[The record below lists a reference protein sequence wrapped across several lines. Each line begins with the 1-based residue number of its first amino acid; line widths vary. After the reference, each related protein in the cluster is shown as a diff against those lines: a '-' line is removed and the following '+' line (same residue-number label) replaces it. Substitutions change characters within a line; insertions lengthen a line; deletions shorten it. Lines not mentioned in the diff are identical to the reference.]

1 MAGSPC
7 DENCSI
13 LFRVW
18 RGGMGIQN
26 SKRKILGESTKRRK
40 TIMRKMLE
48 FICIS
53 SFINFTLLI
62 SHVLLAD
69 LFDGVN
75 VVPMENNRAA
85 SGQEAPKALKKF
97 SSETGFQI
105 SGDIIFLTLLVVYSI
120 SFIFTYSN
128 FFSNLFQGSVNLFPY
143 GGFITTSGQCKNLSR
158 TP

>member
-48 FICIS
+48 
-53 SFINFTLLI
+53 LYVYL
-62 SHVLLAD
+62 VL
-69 LFDGVN
+69 
-75 VVPMENNRAA
+75 
-85 SGQEAPKALKKF
+85 
-97 SSETGFQI
+97 
-105 SGDIIFLTLLVVYSI
+105 SI
-120 SFIFTYSN
+120 S
-128 FFSNLFQGSVNLFPY
+128 
-143 GGFITTSGQCKNLSR
+143 QC
-158 TP
+158 